1 MAGTDIPKE
10 VYEHSRY
17 RCSLQEIPRDR
28 VPIGYSET
36 YLGVKKRYLPSKYFT
51 SPDTA
56 RVDRAARRVDGGSK
70 NANRKLM
77 RSVRRSLSSGVLGRG
92 RVKRIRSRGKDREWD
107 EERRAEREGL
117 TDRPREEQRESGKER
132 ERERGTARVRGRTG
146 TRGIQ
151 QLPLNVFNAAV
162 EARKRS
168 VGRSHRSAPR
178 RPRGGDGTVWAGRS
192 GGALAS
198 CSSWTSVSL
207 YTYREVL
214 PSPGRFKH
222 DGIQTLRLYELPPLS
237 RERQRRHRDRPTCV
251 GEDWKRTERGTA
263 DRRFTRLTAERMR
276 VDWASRL
283 FEPSNLTDGSPPS
296 ASVSF
301 RFRDGTSPTH

>member
-1 MAGTDIPKE
+1 M
-10 VYEHSRY
+10 
-17 RCSLQEIPRDR
+17 
-28 VPIGYSET
+28 
-36 YLGVKKRYLPSKYFT
+36 
-51 SPDTA
+51 
-56 RVDRAARRVDGGSK
+56 GG
-70 NANRKLM
+70 
-77 RSVRRSLSSGVLGRG
+77 
-92 RVKRIRSRGKDREWD
+92 
-107 EERRAEREGL
+107 
-117 TDRPREEQRESGKER
+117 R

-222 DGIQTLRLYELPPLS
+222 GGIQTLRLCELPSLP
-237 RERQRRHRDRPTCV
+237 RERQRRYRDRPTCV
-251 GEDWKRTERGTA
+251 GEDWRRTERGTA
-263 DRRFTRLTAERMR
+263 DRRFTR
-276 VDWASRL
+276 
-283 FEPSNLTDGSPPS
+283 
-296 ASVSF
+296 
-301 RFRDGTSPTH
+301 